1 MEVRSNRPTN
11 SSRDSRQKWRK
22 PPYRDQQSFT
32 TSINWSRV
40 MTHANP
46 LDSSG
51 FNAFRQAA
59 RPLADME
66 SSSLEWMRQASTSD
80 SFDRNTEL
88 AHIQNSVWESFV
100 ERDRFMDRVKK
111 FNTSNIE
118 LLRQKIDH
126 EKDMRSPAHFE
137 VEIRRCMENP
147 GGYPQTW
154 ELIQDMVEEQALAE
168 YLKNRAVLNAG
179 ELDNSLVQSMQHMRV
194 GEPSRPSKRLQPS
207 NSQKAFHK

>member
-46 LDSSG
+46 LNSSG

-100 ERDRFMDRVKK
+100 ERDRFMAGQSQE

-118 LLRQKIDH
+118 LL
-126 EKDMRSPAHFE
+126 
-137 VEIRRCMENP
+137 RRCMENP

-194 GEPSRPSKRLQPS
+194 EEPSRPSKRLQPS